1 MERISSV
8 RSVAVRATLASTL
21 ASAAK
26 RSVRREEP
34 ASPAMAAFE
43 QVLLKLLNGFGGAH
57 WAQIDAQIRQ
67 ALRDIREFASADR
80 CEFLEVGTGA
90 DEVTLIY
97 RAGSGGTS
105 TASAPM
111 DYSAVTP
118 WMFDKLVRRNEP
130 VVFSAREV
138 LPPEAAQDL
147 PQLERTHTSAGLYI
161 PCATDGVVRY
171 VLGLAH
177 SRARRNWPTPLVEQL
192 SALARL
198 LITALAARAMSAAHT
213 QVQEQLAAAQQF
225 SQATLDAL
233 HEHVVVVDAGGSVV
247 QTSGSWGAGGSGPG
261 NVFGEV
267 NVGSNY
273 LKACDAVRPLL
284 RAQARRLARGIR
296 SVLGGEVRR
305 FDVDLVLPASA
316 ADDDPRW
323 IRSKVRRAE
332 VGGAVYAVICHD
344 DVTEHRVREQELQ
357 QLRTHQWHSERVVQ
371 TGVIIGSLAHELSQP
386 VTAILANAQTSLR
399 LLGRGQLEAE
409 ENRQILTDIVADC
422 KRAGS
427 VIESLRITLRRQKT
441 EHRSEDVS
449 GIVQQVIRLLN
460 TELIIQKVNVKV
472 RCRPGCVALVDR
484 AQLQQVLVNLVMN
497 AIEAMPAQ
505 PGARRLW
512 ASVTRADGEVVIAI
526 RDSGVGIPQ
535 EQLGKVFEAF
545 WTTKAR
551 GTGMGLSICRAI
563 VEAHGGRIWVKRNA
577 VGSTFCVA
585 LPPDP
590 AGTQAA
596 AETIEAVSASERA
609 QVQLPTDAAACGAAG
624 SQAPRLTA

>member
-1 MERISSV
+1 MERISSI
-8 RSVAVRATLASTL
+8 RSDAPRTTLAGKSG
-21 ASAAK
+21 SAA
-26 RSVRREEP
+26 RRTGRREDP
-34 ASPAMAAFE
+34 TPVATPAFE
-43 QVLLKLLNGFGGAH
+43 ALLLKLLNGFGGAH
-57 WAQIDAQIRQ
+57 WAQIDQQIRQ
-67 ALRDIREFASADR
+67 ALRDIREFAGADA

-90 DEVTLIY
+90 DEATLIY

-111 DYSAVTP
+111 DYSTATP

-130 VVFSAREV
+130 VVFSAREA

-147 PQLERTHTSAGLYI
+147 QQLERTHTQAGLYI
-161 PCATDGVVRY
+161 PCATNGVVRY

-177 SRARRNWPTPLVEQL
+177 RHAHRNWPTSLVEQL
-192 SALARL
+192 AAPARL
-198 LITALAARAMSAAHT
+198 LIAALAARAMSAAHT

-233 HEHVVVVDAGGSVV
+233 HEHVVVVDDRGTVV
-247 QTSGSWGAGGSGPG
+247 QTSGSWDAAGSGPG
-261 NVFGEV
+261 SVFGRV
-267 NVGSNY
+267 SVGGNY
-273 LKACDAVRPLL
+273 LEACDAVRTAL
-284 RAQARRLARGIR
+284 RAQARRFARGVR
-296 SVLGGEVRR
+296 RVLEGEVRR
-305 FDVDLVLPASA
+305 FDVDLVLPGSA
-316 ADDDPRW
+316 GERPRW
-323 IRSKVRRAE
+323 LHSKVRRTE
-332 VGGAVYAVICHD
+332 VGGAVYAVISHE
-344 DVTEHRVREQELQ
+344 DVSGRRVREQELQ

-386 VTAILANAQTSLR
+386 VTAILANAQTNLR

-460 TELIIQKVNVKV
+460 TELITQKVNVKV
-472 RCRPGCVALVDR
+472 RCLPGCVAQVDR
-484 AQLQQVLVNLVMN
+484 AQLQQVLINLVMN

-512 ASVTRADGEVVIAI
+512 VSVTRADGEVVIAI
-526 RDSGVGIPQ
+526 RDNGVGIPP
-535 EQLGKVFEAF
+535 EQIGKVFEAF

-563 VEAHGGRIWVKRNA
+563 VEAHGGRIWAKRNA

-585 LPPDP
+585 LPPHP
-590 AGTQAA
+590 APAHAEAEAEVTEAVKA
-596 AETIEAVSASERA
+596 AERA
-609 QVQLPTDAAACGAAG
+609 
-624 SQAPRLTA
+624 